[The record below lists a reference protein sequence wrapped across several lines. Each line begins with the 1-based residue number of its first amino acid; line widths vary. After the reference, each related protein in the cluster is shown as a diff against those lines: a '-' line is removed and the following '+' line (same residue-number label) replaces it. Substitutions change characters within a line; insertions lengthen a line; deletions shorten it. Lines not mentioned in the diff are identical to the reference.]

1 LCIAVMGLPEQFCAS
16 PYPDSL
22 FILNRAVHPCVVDVT
37 SVGLCLLGLV
47 VSVLTC
53 LPRLKHA
60 AALKK
65 QGQQLK
71 HGQQGISGLEAGYVV
86 GATFVAVLHG
96 TLAIS
101 SVVLRLPP
109 FHIIFH
115 VGLCASWLVVAR
127 LSLSCAKVHM
137 PLDFRPFTF
146 LLIIAYCWSL
156 ETTWSLYKE
165 TEGFPLP
172 FQRSTIW
179 TLLLQT
185 VVSMLL
191 ANLDFKMNRGTWL
204 GAVPPEG
211 YAQLAGGETE
221 DMETGKSTAGD
232 EQHSWIVLFW
242 GACKY
247 VWPEDPW
254 LQARAVFAFILLLSM
269 RFLNLAVPILFKHM
283 VDSFSKEEAGGSRTS
298 YLAGWLPVYVLLY
311 LGAALF
317 QGGAG
322 GGTVGIISNLR
333 SFIWVPV
340 GQDAYR
346 RISLHV
352 FSHVMDLD
360 LGFHLTRKTG
370 EVIKQIERGTNAMQ
384 NILSTVMF
392 SILPT
397 CIDVLAAS
405 TYLAQALEPS
415 IAITTF
421 ITVGSYIPITI
432 IITEWRGTLRREMNN
447 TDQVKS
453 ARATDALLNYETVK
467 YFTNEE
473 HERSQYARAIDN
485 YQKAEFKS
493 VTSINVL
500 NTVQSTIMWV
510 GVSMG
515 LLVCSKGVSKG
526 ELSVGDVVLFLSLMA
541 QLYAPLN
548 FFGTYYR
555 VIQQYMIDMENLWQ
569 LLGKRTN
576 IEDKPGAKDLVVQR
590 GDVAYQ
596 NVTYEYEP
604 GSVVL
609 QNVSFTVPG
618 GHTIAFVG
626 ATGAGKSSITRL
638 IFRFY
643 DVTKGAV
650 CIDGM
655 DIRDVTQ
662 QSLRRAV
669 GMVPQDIVLF
679 NDTIMQNI
687 RYGCLDAS
695 DDDVIKA
702 AEAACIHEAITTR
715 FPRGYDTVV
724 GERGLRLSGGEK
736 QRVAFARALLK
747 NPHIL
752 VLDEATSALDTL
764 TERKIQVAL
773 HSLRKART
781 TLIVAHRLSTIVDAN
796 IIAVLHLGEVAEL
809 GTHQELLSK
818 GGLYADMWQKQL
830 TGLSGEG
837 SSS

>member
-1 LCIAVMGLPEQFCAS
+1 MLDAL
-16 PYPDSL
+16 Y
-22 FILNRAVHPCVVDVT
+22 
-37 SVGLCLLGLV
+37 
-47 VSVLTC
+47 LT
-53 LPRLKHA
+53 
-60 AALKK
+60 
-65 QGQQLK
+65 
-71 HGQQGISGLEAGYVV
+71 
-86 GATFVAVLHG
+86 
-96 TLAIS
+96 
-101 SVVLRLPP
+101 
-109 FHIIFH
+109 H
-115 VGLCASWLVVAR
+115 VRC
-127 LSLSCAKVHM
+127 C
-137 PLDFRPFTF
+137 
-146 LLIIAYCWSL
+146 
-156 ETTWSLYKE
+156 
-165 TEGFPLP
+165 EGFPLP
-172 FQRSTIW
+172 FQRATIW

-185 VVSMLL
+185 VVSTLL
-191 ANLDFKMNRGTWL
+191 ANLDFKMNRGTWF

-211 YAQLAGGETE
+211 YAQLAGSEAE
-221 DMETGKSTAGD
+221 DVETGKGKAGD

-283 VDSFSKEEAGGSRTS
+283 VDSFSKEEAGGSRAS
-298 YLAGWLPVYVLLY
+298 YLGGWLPVYVLLY

-322 GGTVGIISNLR
+322 GGTVGVISNLR
-333 SFIWVPV
+333 SYIWVPV

-360 LGFHLTRKTG
+360 LGFHLNRKTG
-370 EVIKQIERGTNAMQ
+370 EVIKQVERGTNAMQ

-473 HERSQYARAIDN
+473 HERCQYAKAIDN
-485 YQKAEFKS
+485 YQKAEFRS

-500 NTVQSTIMWV
+500 NTVQSTIMWI

-576 IEDKPGAKDLVVQR
+576 IEDQPGAKDLTVQQ
-590 GDVAYQ
+590 GCASGWDIFPAY
-596 NVTYEYEP
+596 
-604 GSVVL
+604 SV
-609 QNVSFTVPG
+609 G
-618 GHTIAFVG
+618 
-626 ATGAGKSSITRL
+626 
-638 IFRFY
+638 FY
-643 DVTKGAV
+643 DVTKGAI
-650 CIDGM
+650 CIDGV

-669 GMVPQDIVLF
+669 GMVPQGI
-679 NDTIMQNI
+679 NI
-687 RYGCLDAS
+687 RYGRLDAS
-695 DDDVIKA
+695 DDDVVKA

-715 FPRGYDTVV
+715 FPKGYDTVV

-764 TERKIQVAL
+764 TERKIQAAL
-773 HSLRKART
+773 HSLRKSRT

-796 IIAVLHLGEVAEL
+796 IIAVLHLGVVTEL
-809 GTHQELLSK
+809 GAHQELLSK